1 MWIGA
6 RALLLGCWNFADSSN
21 LYMDSTLA
29 TEYSWFSILTCPHL
43 RRCIGLQFRDDDR
56 ISQWFKCCVQ
66 KILQNGTK
74 GLLNSF
80 TATQQHSSSFAKP
93 IQGFSTLH
101 RQQTL
106 EWRCRRSIN
115 AHRKGSRNFTKSSGQ
130 SAHFDEDVVW
140 KGEARAIRSSWALRA
155 DILGQLRHRSQ
166 VECSAS
172 TSAGGAFEGYCE
184 AENIQ
189 PHGVGNGI
197 IKDIQRRF
205 PHYASDFTDG
215 LHPKAASAILYMTFS
230 SLAPCFAFG
239 GSVPF
244 LSQFKQIV

>member
-1 MWIGA
+1 MWIG
-6 RALLLGCWNFADSSN
+6 
-21 LYMDSTLA
+21 
-29 TEYSWFSILTCPHL
+29 FSILTCPHL
-43 RRCIGLQFRDDDR
+43 RRCMGLQFRDDDR

-74 GLLNSF
+74 GLLDSF
-80 TATQQHSSSFAKP
+80 TATQQNSSSFSKP

-106 EWRCRRSIN
+106 EWRCRRTIN
-115 AHRKGSRNFTKSSGQ
+115 AYSKGSSNFTKSLGQ

-140 KGEARAIRSSWALRA
+140 KGEAGKIRSSWALRA

-197 IKDIQRRF
+197 IKDMQRKF

-215 LHPKAASAILYMTFS
+215 LHPKAASAVLYMTFS